1 MKKRY
6 FKKKENILKGT
17 GYDSLLE
24 KHLHETVL
32 RDADFHPKEKVD
44 YIIPHK
50 YNPDFVISVNGITY
64 YIESKGRF
72 RDSAEASKYT
82 HIRKHLPDNSELVFI
97 WEKQFTAF
105 PFSKRR
111 KDGTRMTNEEW
122 ADKNQFRHW
131 VNGAFDI
138 NML

>member
-6 FKKKENILKGT
+6 FKKKESVLKGT

-24 KHLHETVL
+24 KNLHDTVL
-32 RDADFHPKEKVD
+32 KDADFHPTEKVE

-50 YNPDFVISVNGITY
+50 YNPDFVLSVNGVNY

-72 RDSAEASKYT
+72 RDSAEASKYI
-82 HIRKHLPDNSELVFI
+82 HIRKFLPENSELVFI
-97 WEKQFTAF
+97 WEKQSTAF

-131 VNGAFDI
+131 VHGSFDT